1 MGLQRSSCISAY
13 SFLMGAIVLS
23 TAQADVSKESLTITD
38 VLENI
43 IITKY
48 FDSDKCIVH
57 IVDEPAQQLSTINNL
72 SHPSIIRISS
82 FDVCDDPSL
91 SDKIVFAIDSCC
103 FSFILRVSKPVC
115 VIKAWGKA
123 QLSYEIDT
131 FQRKSPKM
139 FVTVFPVNDSI
150 GDVDEFLS
158 SPETE
163 LSSSIVVAVLGGGD
177 PDWPVTLYTNNFYEP
192 VSSAG
197 RQPAIF
203 LDRWNQEK
211 GFQLGTDLYADKILD
226 LQGKEIKVAVVDSLP
241 YSQLRPFIGQEAS
254 MMTEFCLSRNCT
266 IKGINDEWFWGE
278 IFENGTGNGLVGMVF
293 DGRADFGIAGVYL
306 WASVFKHVG
315 FSETY
320 LQSGV
325 TLLVPKPEKVGGWL
339 IPFLPFSPQ
348 MWISYLLS
356 VIATGISMH
365 LITKA
370 TIKYTR
376 FAEAVE
382 KRGMFLTEVDT
393 TFRALGLSVLQQP
406 STPLVPHTPIR
417 HLFTSFEI
425 LYLVFCTVYAAELAS
440 VLTAPI
446 YSKPI
451 DSLEM
456 FAGSGMTWLGEHNGW
471 VYSLL
476 TVETPI
482 IKTIVN
488 NFKLVTFEEMDELA
502 ITGKYGLI
510 IEKLAGGNYAERQYL
525 TEKIV
530 SQSHVMAEYLYDSHV
545 TTIMSKASPYFE
557 HFNQLIRRLLENGLL
572 LRWEEEASRLYMSYR
587 LQSALHSARKI
598 NTEDEVRPLTFSDCL
613 GMLLLYLA
621 GIFISTAVFIGE
633 VWTNKKK
640 REREAR
646 FN

>member
-1 MGLQRSSCISAY
+1 
-13 SFLMGAIVLS
+13 MGAIVLS

-456 FAGSGMTWLGEHNGW
+456 FAGSG
-471 VYSLL
+471 
-476 TVETPI
+476 
-482 IKTIVN
+482 
-488 NFKLVTFEEMDELA
+488 
-502 ITGKYGLI
+502 
-510 IEKLAGGNYAERQYL
+510 NYAERQYL